1 MSDKPQIE
9 NKIRAALDA
18 RDPDPAF
25 VNDLR
30 RQLMNHATRSRRAVW
45 AHSAW
50 RLALAALT
58 LLVIGAALASPP
70 IVTAVRRWFGYVPE
84 VGLVE
89 QSAAL
94 RVLAEASALTR
105 DGITVTVTQVVLDSE
120 KTVILYHVEGIPP
133 AEYPKSED
141 APFCAAS
148 PQLRLPSGAVLN
160 ITGGGGRQDNFR
172 MTFAALP
179 ADVNEATFE
188 LPCLAD
194 TAPHAA
200 PENWQLPLRFVPAP
214 PEMNLTPVLDVPTAT
229 PASASPVAPTPAPL
243 FGIQFTLDQVIPLG
257 DGYYVVGHTTWNDE
271 RITAVAIHSLKAQD
285 ASGNDVPLE
294 EAYFGD
300 LGIDQPEPNQWVYEL
315 YGQAFNS
322 ALALRAE
329 RVGLALREPIAFTF
343 APGLTP
349 QLGQVWNLDEPL
361 TVLDYHARVVSAT
374 YMKQG
379 DLRGFEFGL
388 QAEPALYS
396 LDLWVAEGIANGNA
410 SGGGSTG
417 DGNGRITSYSLSNGQ
432 IAGPLKV
439 VSTGAVV
446 NGAWELTWTPP
457 VVNPSFTPTPIPQ
470 ACLTLD
476 KLKQALANPVSVPQG
491 LSGKIIVYGRIQDD
505 GQPPS
510 PDNYGIFVASLDG
523 SHKQVLGPGVWPALS
538 PDGSKAAYAAEGGLR
553 TADLAT
559 GADHPIPNTVSND
572 YHPLWSPDGASIAF
586 VRVEDKNLYTI
597 RPDGTGLR
605 RVTTDVDY
613 EQLVAWSPDGAK
625 LYYTIPRGGQQLLR
639 SINITSGE
647 VSTSTLDIGGKG
659 VSASLSA
666 DGAWLAYVDKVPG
679 KKGGGVYVV
688 RTDGTDQRL
697 LIQLEH
703 WNISDL
709 VWSPDGQWLLAGI
722 LDTDQ
727 FVAHPMAAL
736 VNVATC
742 QTIPLT
748 AIEGDVQGWSR

>member
-1 MSDKPQIE
+1 
-9 NKIRAALDA
+9 
-18 RDPDPAF
+18 
-25 VNDLR
+25 
-30 RQLMNHATRSRRAVW
+30 
-45 AHSAW
+45 
-50 RLALAALT
+50 
-58 LLVIGAALASPP
+58 
-70 IVTAVRRWFGYVPE
+70 
-84 VGLVE
+84 
-89 QSAAL
+89 
-94 RVLAEASALTR
+94 
-105 DGITVTVTQVVLDSE
+105 
-120 KTVILYHVEGIPP
+120 
-133 AEYPKSED
+133 
-141 APFCAAS
+141 
-148 PQLRLPSGAVLN
+148 
-160 ITGGGGRQDNFR
+160 
-172 MTFAALP
+172 
-179 ADVNEATFE
+179 
-188 LPCLAD
+188 
-194 TAPHAA
+194 
-200 PENWQLPLRFVPAP
+200 
-214 PEMNLTPVLDVPTAT
+214 VPTAT

-410 SGGGSTG
+410 GGGGSTG

-476 KLKQALANPVSVPQG
+476 KLKQALAKPVSVPQG

-538 PDGSKAAYAAEGGLR
+538 PDGSGR
-553 TADLAT
+553 
-559 GADHPIPNTVSND
+559 GA
-572 YHPLWSPDGASIAF
+572 GAS
-586 VRVEDKNLYTI
+586 
-597 RPDGTGLR
+597 
-605 RVTTDVDY
+605 
-613 EQLVAWSPDGAK
+613 S
-625 LYYTIPRGGQQLLR
+625 GGQ
-639 SINITSGE
+639 
-647 VSTSTLDIGGKG
+647 
-659 VSASLSA
+659 A
-666 DGAWLAYVDKVPG
+666 GAP
-679 KKGGGVYVV
+679 
-688 RTDGTDQRL
+688 
-697 LIQLEH
+697 
-703 WNISDL
+703 
-709 VWSPDGQWLLAGI
+709 
-722 LDTDQ
+722 
-727 FVAHPMAAL
+727 
-736 VNVATC
+736 
-742 QTIPLT
+742 
-748 AIEGDVQGWSR
+748 SRPA

>member
-9 NKIRAALDA
+9 NKIRAALHA
-18 RDPDPAF
+18 PDPDPAF

-30 RQLMNHATRSRRAVW
+30 RQLMNHATRSRRAAW
-45 AHSAW
+45 ARPAW

-94 RVLAEASALTR
+94 RVLAETSALTR
-105 DGITVTVTQVVLDSE
+105 DSITVTVTQVVLDSE

-133 AEYPKSED
+133 AAYPKSED

-172 MTFAALP
+172 LTFAALP

-188 LPCLAD
+188 LPCLMD
-194 TAPHAA
+194 TAPGAA

-229 PASASPVAPTPAPL
+229 PASASPVAPTAAPL
-243 FGIQFTLDQVIPLG
+243 FGIQLTLDQVIPLD
-257 DGYYVVGHTTWNDE
+257 DGYYLVGHTAWNDA
-271 RITAVAIHSLKAQD
+271 RITAVGIHSLKAQD
-285 ASGNDVPLE
+285 ASGNDAPLE

-300 LGIDQPEPNQWVYEL
+300 LGIDQPEPTQWVYKL
-315 YGQAFNS
+315 YGQVFNS
-322 ALALRAE
+322 ALTLRME
-329 RVGLALREPIAFTF
+329 RVRLALREPITFTF
-343 APGLTP
+343 TPGLTP
-349 QLGQVWNLDEPL
+349 QLGQVWNLNEPL
-361 TVLDYHARVVSAT
+361 TVLDYNARVVSAT

-388 QAEPALYS
+388 QAEPVLYS
-396 LDLWVAEGIANGNA
+396 LDLWIAEGIANGNA
-410 SGGGSTG
+410 GGGGSTG
-417 DGNGRITSYSLSNGQ
+417 DGNGRITSYLLSNGE
-432 IAGPLKV
+432 IVGPLKV

-476 KLKQALANPVSVPQG
+476 KWKQALAKPAPVPQG

-510 PDNYGIFVASLDG
+510 PDNYGIFVANLDG
-523 SHKQVLGPGVWPALS
+523 SKKEVLGPGVWPALS
-538 PDGSKAAYAAEGGLR
+538 PDGSQAAYAAEDGLH
-553 TADLAT
+553 TVDLAT
-559 GADHPIPNTVSND
+559 GADHLIPNTASND

-597 RPDGTGLR
+597 HPDGTGLR

-613 EQLVAWSPDGAK
+613 EQLVAWSPDGTR
-625 LYYTIPRGGQQLLR
+625 LYYTIPRGGEQLLR
-639 SINITSGE
+639 SVNLASGE
-647 VSTSTLDIGGKG
+647 VSTSALDIGGKG

-679 KKGGGVYVV
+679 KVGGGVYVV

-697 LIQLEH
+697 IIQLEH
-703 WNISDL
+703 WSIHDL
-709 VWSPDGQWLLAGI
+709 VWSPEGQWLLVGI

-727 FVAHPMAAL
+727 FVAHPTAAL

-748 AIEGDVQGWSR
+748 TIEGDVQGWSR